1 MPGRFI
7 FSKIFPSIILF
18 ASLIVLTIFIDYIF
32 HLSGLVWIGRYL
44 GIAGTLI
51 IISSFVYS
59 LRKRKIISVGS
70 PKRLLQ
76 NHELFGW
83 SGSLMILVHGGIHF
97 NAIIPWLALFSMVV
111 VVASGLTGK
120 YLLKQAKENLK
131 EKESELKAKNL
142 STEEIEKELLYNS
155 LIVDTMQKWRKV
167 HMPLTMIF
175 AAFALLHII
184 ITLLLWR
191 W

>member
-1 MPGRFI
+1 MAFKFI
-7 FSKIFPSIILF
+7 VSKVIPSILIF
-18 ASLIVLTIFIDYIF
+18 VSLIVSAILIDYIL

-44 GIAGTLI
+44 GIAGSLI
-51 IISSFVYS
+51 ILSSFVYS
-59 LRKRKIISVGS
+59 LRKRKIISVGT

-83 SGSLMILVHGGIHF
+83 GGALMIIVHGGIHF
-97 NAIIPWLALFSMVV
+97 NAIIPWLALFAMIV

-120 YLLKQAKENLK
+120 YILKQAKESLK
-131 EKESELKAKNL
+131 GKEADLKSKNF
-142 STEEIEKELLYNS
+142 SKEEIEKELLYS
-155 LIVDTMQKWRKV
+155 GLLVDTMQKWRKI